1 LEKVSLALE
10 RDTYNRNSEKNG
22 GSMDKIRS
30 SIIAGI
36 ILIFFTLNSVFATG
50 LNKTMT
56 LDKPQRLASNVDND
70 VARRLMPNKTI
81 NSHVSTIL
89 SKQNKVIVSNK
100 TINSHVSTIL
110 STQNKVIVFTLLCY
124 WGHQNNIIDRLDE
137 IVIRYRMSKRKF
149 RYGRPKETPEIIY
162 DENLDKIE
170 VDDFGFP
177 IKKPREK
184 EVDEPL
190 L

>member
-1 LEKVSLALE
+1 MEKVSLALE

-70 VARRLMPNKTI
+70 VARRLMP
-81 NSHVSTIL
+81 
-89 SKQNKVIVSNK
+89 NK

>member
-1 LEKVSLALE
+1 MEKVSLALE

-22 GSMDKIRS
+22 GNMDKIRS

-89 SKQNKVIVSNK
+89 S
-100 TINSHVSTIL
+100 
-110 STQNKVIVFTLLCY
+110 TQNKVIVFTLLCY
-124 WGHQNNIIDRLDE
+124 WGHQNNIIGRLDD

-149 RYGRPKETPEIIY
+149 RYGRPKEKPEIRY
-162 DENLDKIE
+162 DENFDKIE

>member
-1 LEKVSLALE
+1 MEKVSLALE

-22 GSMDKIRS
+22 GSMDKIRN

-89 SKQNKVIVSNK
+89 SAQS
-100 TINSHVSTIL
+100 
-110 STQNKVIVFTLLCY
+110 KVIVFTLLCY

-149 RYGRPKETPEIIY
+149 RYGRPKEKPEILY

>member
-1 LEKVSLALE
+1 MEKVSLALE

-89 SKQNKVIVSNK
+89 S
-100 TINSHVSTIL
+100 
-110 STQNKVIVFTLLCY
+110 TQNKVIVFTLLCY

-149 RYGRPKETPEIIY
+149 RYGRPKEKPEILY